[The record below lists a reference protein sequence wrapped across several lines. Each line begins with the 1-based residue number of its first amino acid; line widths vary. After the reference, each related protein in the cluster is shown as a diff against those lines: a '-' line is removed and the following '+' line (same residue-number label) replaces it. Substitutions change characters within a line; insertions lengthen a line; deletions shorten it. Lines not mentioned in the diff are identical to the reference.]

1 MNKPDQVLGVDL
13 YAAEWRGAEVSP
25 SASFQFVAASDM
37 PVNPIVWLFQDYLEQ
52 SALAVLFG
60 PPGKGKSFL
69 PLHLACCVA
78 TGKSFHGLEVQQGA
92 VFYIAGEGLQ
102 GLARRVRAWS
112 LHNAKSLDKVPLN
125 ISKGAAELDHATQA
139 VRVAETIQLLVGTCG
154 QIPALIVI
162 PIDTFARNF
171 GGDENSAADVGRFV
185 REVDRHLRLSWN
197 ASVLILHHSGKDSE
211 RGARGSS
218 ALKGAV
224 DVEYELSRNA
234 KEGLITLTARK
245 MKDAEEP
252 PPLAFELVSIDI
264 QDDVGGQLT
273 SAIFQRVEPGRSSDS
288 PEYGM
293 GKNHQTLLLIL
304 RRMHEEIA
312 ERLARQGRADHE
324 VLVLHEEWK
333 QQCQAADIPR
343 NRFKEACDA
352 LVHRGA
358 LRVDLPHV
366 FYRWSPSE
374 TEAPLRGNLRFGR
387 TLMGCFAHR
396 ENVLK
401 YLSTGFYPE
410 RGLHS
415 R

>member
-1 MNKPDQVLGVDL
+1 MNKPDQVLPLDL
-13 YAAEWRGAEVSP
+13 YAAEWKGAEVSF
-25 SASFQFVAASDM
+25 SSSFQFVAASDM
-37 PVNPIVWLFQDYLEQ
+37 PVNPIAWLVQDYLEQ

-69 PLHLACCVA
+69 ALDLACCVA

-112 LHNAKSLDKVPLN
+112 LHNAKSLDKVPLY
-125 ISKGAAELDHATQA
+125 ISRGPAELDHSTQA
-139 VRVAETIQLLVGTCG
+139 ARVAETIQLLVEACG
-154 QIPALIVI
+154 QVPALII
-162 PIDTFARNF
+162 IDTFARNF
-171 GGDENSAADVGRFV
+171 GGDENSAADVGHFV
-185 REVDRHLRLSWN
+185 REVDRHLRRNWN
-197 ASVLILHHSGKDSE
+197 ASVLILHHSGKDGE

-252 PPLAFELVSIDI
+252 PPLAFKLISIDI

-273 SAIFQRVEPGRSSDS
+273 SAILQRAEPGRPSDS

-293 GKNHQTLLLIL
+293 GKNQQTLLLIL

-312 ERLARQGRADHE
+312 GRLARQGRSDHE

-333 QQCQAADIPR
+333 LQCEAADIAR
-343 NRFKEACDA
+343 NRFKEARDA
-352 LVHRGA
+352 LVNRGA

-366 FYRWSPSE
+366 FLSMESVRNEGSPLGGAFVSD
-374 TEAPLRGNLRFGR
+374 
-387 TLMGCFAHR
+387 
-396 ENVLK
+396 
-401 YLSTGFYPE
+401 
-410 RGLHS
+410 GL
-415 R
+415 